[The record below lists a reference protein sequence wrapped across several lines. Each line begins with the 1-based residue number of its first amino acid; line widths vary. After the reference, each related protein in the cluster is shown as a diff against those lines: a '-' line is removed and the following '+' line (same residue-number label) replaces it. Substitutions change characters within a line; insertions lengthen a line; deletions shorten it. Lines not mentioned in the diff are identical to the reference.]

1 MAKFDNKISNLI
13 PTQLP
18 DFVVDDH
25 PKFVEFLKTY
35 FQFME
40 AAELQVTSIQTTDGI
55 TLENQTGVANNLVLD
70 GGSLGAEHTQ
80 LDLDDKIIL
89 EDSTY
94 GKFTFKETITG
105 QTSKATATV
114 LTEDLDN
121 NRLFISSQDK
131 FIIGEIVVGTISN
144 ASAVVNLYRPNPVNT
159 IQQLTNFR
167 DPDKVISNFLDSFRD
182 EFFQTIPEN
191 LASGLNK
198 RNLIKKLMLI
208 HG

>member
-70 GGSLGAEHTQ
+70 GGALGAEHTQ

-121 NRLFISSQDK
+121 NRLIISSQDK
-131 FIIGEIVVGTISN
+131 FIVGEIVVGTISN

-167 DPDKVISNFLDSFRD
+167 DPDKVISNFLDSFSPKPSYNP
-182 EFFQTIPEN
+182 I
-191 LASGLNK
+191 
-198 RNLIKKLMLI
+198 
-208 HG
+208 